1 MNKYCT
7 NCGNKLDSNA
17 DICLK
22 CGKFINKVPN
32 NNKKMTTE
40 EIFSIVGMVLGIIG
54 FLIML
59 IFSLGLSEVRYE
71 LINED
76 IFIRLLG
83 TMFFMVIPLSSSI
96 PGLILSII
104 GERKKKSV
112 YGMVGLI
119 SSLLAVLFIIAS
131 FIYIIW

>member
-22 CGKFINKVPN
+22 CGKFVNKVSN

-59 IFSLGLSEVRYE
+59 IFSLGLSEMRYE
-71 LINED
+71 LIREE

-83 TMFFMVIPLSSSI
+83 ATFFMIIPLSPSI

-104 GERKKKSV
+104 GERKKKSIC
-112 YGMVGLI
+112 GIIGLI

-131 FIYIIW
+131 FIYIVW